1 MSDICGYVRTDAVTL
16 NKINESMKEI
26 LLRETATC
34 NRNWQ
39 EFILSDTLIS
49 VPAQQPN
56 TRADTVEGS
65 NVWYT
70 DTRTSCATSGRKTS
84 DFYPHSDP

>member
-1 MSDICGYVRTDAVTL
+1 MRTGAVTL
-16 NKINESMKEI
+16 NIINESVKEI

-49 VPAQQPN
+49 APAQQPN
-56 TRADTVEGS
+56 TTADTVEGS

-70 DTRTSCATSGRKTS
+70 DAGTSCATSGRRDK
-84 DFYPHSDP
+84 